1 MANTAEK
8 EQQRLAYC
16 CVGMK
21 DELHEWRS
29 LLTIDM
35 AKKLCR
41 SSKIEKYSVAILAS
55 GGLLDTLAAVRAG
68 LMPIWAS
75 EIDRKQQQMWKDLV
89 GTECYGDAFKLDCGS
104 LRRPMILKS
113 GFPCP
118 DYCRLGSRKGGRGE
132 TGMLYVQQA
141 DLILK
146 IQPMVAI
153 LEQTAN
159 AIDINNGTEVK
170 SLMDQLSQM
179 YTIHYKIVQVWRHG
193 DPSNR
198 QRLFIIAIHNSLGP
212 RAKQFNFPQGIY
224 DSRRYPTAMDIAEP
238 DEKIP
243 SEYIREERPI
253 ERYNWQEPTPGK
265 IHHLGNF
272 GPGAGD
278 SSSPHPLQ
286 SWYGLCNT
294 QLTTNGGA
302 RRVMMDWKEG
312 DEIEYTRLTIPM
324 ETIRIASLSDTY
336 LTWIKKFSKSDEFMR
351 KCVNNGVPLRTS
363 SAIDECVIKFLDDS
377 KLLQEPCG

>member
-29 LLTIDM
+29 LLTMDM

-41 SSKIEKYSVAILAS
+41 SNKIEKYSVAILAS

-89 GTECYGDAFKLDCGS
+89 GIECYGDAFKLDCSS

-146 IQPMVAI
+146 IQPMVTI

-159 AIDINNGTEVK
+159 AIDINNGTE
-170 SLMDQLSQM
+170 
-179 YTIHYKIVQVWRHG
+179 I
-193 DPSNR
+193 
-198 QRLFIIAIHNSLGP
+198 
-212 RAKQFNFPQGIY
+212 
-224 DSRRYPTAMDIAEP
+224 
-238 DEKIP
+238 
-243 SEYIREERPI
+243 
-253 ERYNWQEPTPGK
+253 
-265 IHHLGNF
+265 
-272 GPGAGD
+272 
-278 SSSPHPLQ
+278 
-286 SWYGLCNT
+286 
-294 QLTTNGGA
+294 
-302 RRVMMDWKEG
+302 
-312 DEIEYTRLTIPM
+312 
-324 ETIRIASLSDTY
+324 
-336 LTWIKKFSKSDEFMR
+336 
-351 KCVNNGVPLRTS
+351 
-363 SAIDECVIKFLDDS
+363 
-377 KLLQEPCG
+377 